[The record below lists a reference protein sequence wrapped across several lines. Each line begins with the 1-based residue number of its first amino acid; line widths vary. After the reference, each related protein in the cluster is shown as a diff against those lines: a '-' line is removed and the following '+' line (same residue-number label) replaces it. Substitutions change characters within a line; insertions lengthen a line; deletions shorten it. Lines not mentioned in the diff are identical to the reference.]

1 MLTSKDINMM
11 SSVNITTWVVVNI
24 IVWLV
29 VNNSGNT
36 VSGKYDIV
44 SGKYNYMMSIK
55 CDAILSGK
63 Y

>member
-1 MLTSKDINMM
+1 M